1 MKRVLTEKEHL
12 DNKNRLA
19 EIITDSKTMVKVGDK
34 EYPLG
39 ALTYYAKWEI
49 SKRITSLELSEAN
62 VTTLIEAMAV
72 NIPLLAEI
80 LAIAILRDRTNIESG
95 LNDLKDDIMNV
106 ADEIQWHTII
116 SEIIRLLDVGFFFT
130 LTEMIKVINSMNS
143 KAGYRKMMEERKAMG
158 DGYQPIQSLG
168 RSVE

>member
-1 MKRVLTEKEHL
+1 MKRVITEKEHL
-12 DNKNRLA
+12 ENKNRLA
-19 EIITDSKTMVKVGDK
+19 EIVTDSKTIVKVGNK
-34 EYPLG
+34 EYPMG

-62 VTTLIEAMAV
+62 ITTLIEAMAV

-80 LAIAILRDRTNIESG
+80 LAIAILRDRESIDKG
-95 LNDLKDDIMNV
+95 LNDLKNDIMDV
-106 ADEIQWHTII
+106 ADELEWHTII

-130 LTEMIKVINSMNS
+130 LTEMIKAINSMNS
-143 KAGYRKMMEERKAMG
+143 KAGYRKMMEERKTMG

-168 RSVE
+168 RSAE

>member
-1 MKRVLTEKEHL
+1 MKRVITEKEHL
-12 DNKNRLA
+12 ENKNRLA
-19 EIITDSKTMVKVGDK
+19 EIVTDSKTIVKVGDK
-34 EYPLG
+34 EYPMG

-62 VTTLIEAMAV
+62 ITTLIEAMAV

-80 LAIAILRDRTNIESG
+80 LAIAILRDRESIDKS
-95 LNDLKDDIMNV
+95 LNDLKNDIMDV
-106 ADEIQWHTII
+106 ADELEWHTII

-130 LTEMIKVINSMNS
+130 LTEMIKAINSMNS

-158 DGYQPIQSLG
+158 DGYLPIQSLG
-168 RSVE
+168 RSAE